1 VRVLVPSLKRIL
13 FPVVSL
19 IISLAVP
26 FKVYGTNGRFDIS
39 SILFGASY
47 DSSIGSLSVHF
58 ILDSSYLLPS
68 LLLCA
73 PCFLWLYIERDLS
86 LPTLLGS
93 VGVVL
98 LSLTQILLLFLPPW
112 AVFSCS
118 YVVIA
123 AIVPAVVPEFI
134 NLVPYAGLVLTVMV
148 LLPMLWRVFM
158 YPRAAGIGFGKKAA
172 AVMSSLSGLLFP
184 ATIETYS
191 WRDTNFNQYFF
202 EGYSFESSTW
212 SLSSRVDGN
221 VWGQNSWFNFS
232 VSSIYSSLT
241 LLLLMLPAI
250 AFLWFVCRSP
260 TERREIVI
268 MVAAGLTYFLVVS
281 LTCIWLNYTSSA
293 PGNWTVTLFPALL
306 IIGVMVLVIEY
317 GYRWMTMKR
326 SVRIRVSEDESLSEH
341 VCDLARSQSSCKVLA

>member
-1 VRVLVPSLKRIL
+1 MFPLALHRAGLEPPHIAGLSRSGAALADTDTATLSATVGSLFLFLCRDRCNRPCSRPRVHQSCSICRPSINSDGSPPYAVAGVHVSKSCRHRVRKESR
-13 FPVVSL
+13 
-19 IISLAVP
+19 
-26 FKVYGTNGRFDIS
+26 S
-39 SILFGASY
+39 SHVI
-47 DSSIGSLSVHF
+47 SLSV
-58 ILDSSYLLPS
+58 
-68 LLLCA
+68 
-73 PCFLWLYIERDLS
+73 
-86 LPTLLGS
+86 
-93 VGVVL
+93 
-98 LSLTQILLLFLPPW
+98 
-112 AVFSCS
+112 
-118 YVVIA
+118 
-123 AIVPAVVPEFI
+123 
-134 NLVPYAGLVLTVMV
+134 
-148 LLPMLWRVFM
+148 
-158 YPRAAGIGFGKKAA
+158 
-172 AVMSSLSGLLFP
+172 LLFP

-293 PGNWTVTLFPALL
+293 PGNWTVSLFPALL